1 MTGATSIAIGLPE
14 QSRSW
19 RGLSWSAKLFI
30 ALIVLSGMGTLIYGG
45 IHQTS
50 KNIAEFICYVGIA
63 VLASR
68 LKVNL
73 PGITGT
79 LSVNFLFILI
89 GVLELSFTET
99 LILGAISMIAQC
111 LYPERPRA
119 LQLTF
124 NVCAGAI
131 STALAYAVYH
141 QHLTHRFMDSRPIL
155 LGLAATVYFIA
166 NAGTIAT
173 VISLTDHRPISRI
186 LVDCYFWSFPYYLV
200 GAGVAAAIVWLN
212 QAFNWEAS
220 LLVLPAVY
228 LIYRS
233 YRLYLGKLED
243 EKRHVEE
250 MANLHL
256 RTIEAL
262 ALAIEAK
269 DHTTHEHLQRVRIY
283 AIEVAKE
290 LGVKGP
296 ELEALHAASLLH
308 DIGKLAVPEHII
320 SKPGRLS
327 PEEFEKMKIHT
338 LVGAEILERVRFP
351 YPVVPIVRAHHEKW
365 DGSGYPLG
373 LKGAEIPIGA
383 RILSAVDYLD
393 ALASDR
399 QYRRALPMREVMQ
412 KLGEESGKSFDPK
425 VVDILLK
432 RYEHLERLAVSKS
445 ASDPNSP
452 LSTGIKIDRGLEPAA
467 GFENATAQDYA
478 GRETTFLSSIAAARQ
493 EAQALFELSQDLGAS
508 LSLGE
513 TLSVFSVKLKPMVPY
528 DAIAIYIKRE
538 EELVAEFVNGDNYR
552 LFSSLRIPIGHGLSG
567 WVAHNRK
574 PIINGNP
581 SVEPGYLNDPSKFS
595 TLRSAL
601 AVPLEGVAG
610 IIGVLALYRGERDAF
625 TSVHLRILL
634 AVSGKM
640 ALAIE
645 NALKYQQAENSATT
659 DYLTGLPNAR
669 SLFLQLDRE
678 LARCKRD
685 NSTLTVMVSDMDG
698 FKQINDRFG
707 HLEGNRVLRLFAQAL
722 KDTSREYDYVAR
734 MGGDE
739 FVVITPGLASEAAG
753 KKAEQMRALARQ
765 AGSEVCGEEI
775 LSLSVGRAV
784 YPADGKDAEQLLA
797 EADRRMYLEKQK
809 QLSYK
814 DRRSHPRLKC
824 RVTIE
829 LQTQEGGVPI
839 FANITDVSMGGCY
852 IETSTI
858 LSPGTKI
865 NVGFSMDDATLATE
879 GVVMRLDPGSGV
891 AVQFPELNREGRER
905 MFRIIEFVQKTTTF
919 YNKRYLDSLAKS

>member
-1 MTGATSIAIGLPE
+1 MTGATSAATTVPA

-19 RGLSWSAKLFI
+19 RGLSALAKLYI
-30 ALIVLSGMGTLIYGG
+30 SLVVIVGLATLIYGG
-45 IHQTS
+45 VHPNS
-50 KNIAEFICYVGIA
+50 KNIAEFICYLGIA

-68 LKVNL
+68 LKVTL

-79 LSVNFLFILI
+79 LSVNFLFILV
-89 GVLELSFTET
+89 GVLELSFAET
-99 LILGAISMIAQC
+99 LILGAISMLAQC

-119 LQLTF
+119 IQVTF
-124 NVCAGAI
+124 NVCAGSV
-131 STALAYAVYH
+131 STALAYIVYH
-141 QHLTHRFMDSRPIL
+141 HPLPNEVIGNRPIL
-155 LGLAATVYFIA
+155 LGVAATVYFIA
-166 NAGTIAT
+166 NAGSIAA
-173 VISLTDHRPISRI
+173 VIALTERQPFTRI

-200 GAGVAAAIVWLN
+200 GAGIAGAIAWFN
-212 QAFNWEAS
+212 KTFNWETS
-220 LLVLPAVY
+220 LLLVPAVY
-228 LIYRS
+228 VIYRS

-269 DHTTHEHLQRVRIY
+269 DHTTHEHLQRVRVY

-290 LGVKGP
+290 LGVSGA
-296 ELEALHAASLLH
+296 ELEALHAAALLH

-320 SKPGRLS
+320 SKPGRLT

-365 DGSGYPLG
+365 DGSGYPMG

-399 QYRRALPMREVMQ
+399 QYRRALPLRDVMQ
-412 KLGEESGKSFDPK
+412 KLSAESGKSFDPK
-425 VVDILLK
+425 VVDVLQK
-432 RYEHLERLAVSKS
+432 RYQYLERLAVAK
-445 ASDPNSP
+445 ASQDPNGP
-452 LSTGIKIDRGLEPAA
+452 LSTSIKIERGLEPAA
-467 GFENATAQDYA
+467 GFENVTAQDYA
-478 GRETTFLSSIAAARQ
+478 GRENTFLSSIAAARQ
-493 EAQALFELSQDLGAS
+493 EAQSLFELSQDLGAS
-508 LSLGE
+508 LSLTE

-538 EELVAEFVNGDNYR
+538 AELIPEYVNGDNYR
-552 LFSSLRIPIGHGLSG
+552 LFSSLRIPIGQGLSG

-601 AVPLEGVAG
+601 AVPLEGIAG
-610 IIGVLALYRGERDAF
+610 VIGVLALYRGERDAF
-625 TSVHLRILL
+625 TSDHLRILL

-640 ALAIE
+640 ALSIE
-645 NALKYQQAENSATT
+645 NALKYQQAEDSATT

-685 NSTLTVMVSDMDG
+685 NLALTVMVSDMDG

-722 KDTSREYDYVAR
+722 KDSCREYDYVAR

-739 FVVITPGLASEAAG
+739 FVVIAPGLTADAAG
-753 KKAEQMRALARQ
+753 KKAEQMKALAQQ
-765 AGSEVCGEEI
+765 AGTDVCGEDI
-775 LSLSVGRAV
+775 LSLSVGRALF
-784 YPADGKDAEQLLA
+784 PEDGKDAEQLLA

-829 LQTQEGGVPI
+829 MQTDSGGTPL
-839 FANITDVSMGGCY
+839 FANLTDVSLGGCY

-858 LSPGTKI
+858 LAPGSKI
-865 NVGFSMDDATLATE
+865 KLGFSMDDPSLSTE
-879 GVVMRLDPGSGV
+879 GVVARLDPGSGL
-891 AVQFPELNREGRER
+891 AIQFREMNREGRDR
-905 MFRIIEFVQKTTTF
+905 MLKILEFVQKTTTF
-919 YNKRYLDSLAKS
+919 YNNRYLNSLTKT